1 MKFSEDI
8 TELAKALAK
17 AQNSL
22 KNPNNT
28 ANNPYFKSK
37 YAPLPD
43 VLNDIRPILSEN
55 GISVVQSPVTDG
67 AGSTG
72 VETMLLHTSG
82 QYILTDPY
90 FLKPVKNDPQTAGGA
105 ITYARRYALNAVLG
119 ISGEEDDDG
128 NSASAKNELNPQ
140 NKATKQAASRL
151 GQQQTDPRDK
161 PYQYTPKEQQ
171 NTAIQNPNACSACG
185 GSVTEAECKYSMTNF
200 NRILCRTCQRGFAH
214 R

>member
-43 VLNDIRPILSEN
+43 VLNDIRPILAGN
-55 GISVVQSPVTDG
+55 GISVIQSPVANEEG
-67 AGSTG
+67 GIG
-72 VETMLLHTSG
+72 VETMLLHESG
-82 QYILTDPY
+82 QYLLTDPY
-90 FLKPVKNDPQTAGGA
+90 FLKPVKNDPQTAGAA
-105 ITYARRYALNAVLG
+105 ITYARRYALNAALG

-128 NSASAKNELNPQ
+128 NIANGKVKSNPRQTECMENVPVSATGSNEKNEVLCPVCGKAVKGGPKRDGSMSTPEEVIERLHMCYDCNRKNKGQKEELPQ
-140 NKATKQAASRL
+140 NA
-151 GQQQTDPRDK
+151 
-161 PYQYTPKEQQ
+161 
-171 NTAIQNPNACSACG
+171 
-185 GSVTEAECKYSMTNF
+185 
-200 NRILCRTCQRGFAH
+200 
-214 R
+214 

>member
-1 MKFSEDI
+1 MRFSENI
-8 TELAKALAK
+8 TELAKALANTQK
-17 AQNSL
+17 SL
-22 KNPNNT
+22 KNPYNT
-28 ANNPYFKSK
+28 ADNSYFKSK

-55 GISVVQSPVTDG
+55 GISIIQSPVTDG

-128 NSASAKNELNPQ
+128 NIANGKVKLNPQ
-140 NKATKQAASRL
+140 YAEGVKNVHASAA
-151 GQQQTDPRDK
+151 
-161 PYQYTPKEQQ
+161 
-171 NTAIQNPNACSACG
+171 
-185 GSVTEAECKYSMTNF
+185 GSNEKKDVF
-200 NRILCRTCQRGFAH
+200 
-214 R
+214 

>member
-1 MKFSEDI
+1 MRFSEEI
-8 TELAKALAK
+8 TELAKALAN
-17 AQNSL
+17 AQKTL
-22 KNPNNT
+22 KNPYNT
-28 ANNPYFKSK
+28 ADNPYFKSK

-43 VLNDIRPILSEN
+43 VLNDIRPILAGN
-55 GISVVQSPVTDG
+55 GISVIQSPVTND

-128 NSASAKNELNPQ
+128 NSASAKVELNLLSATGSKEKKVLCPVCGKAVNGGPKKDGSMASPEEVIQ
-140 NKATKQAASRL
+140 KLKMCYNCYQSNK
-151 GQQQTDPRDK
+151 G
-161 PYQYTPKEQQ
+161 Q
-171 NTAIQNPNACSACG
+171 NT
-185 GSVTEAECKYSMTNF
+185 
-200 NRILCRTCQRGFAH
+200 
-214 R
+214 